1 MMPISYIVA
10 LLATLCLIIYYIFGT
25 EESVWEINCEAILH
39 GACAFSWFSILFGR
53 SWLSLI
59 ISGILGFIVGFIA
72 FLIIMSRHHIKVD
85 ASNMVNEDAEDPTN
99 ELIGMKGEIIT
110 KENTGANSYIGRLND
125 SKETVL
131 IVLEDNETAEI
142 GETFEIVKI
151 KGYDIFAKLVEK

>member
-1 MMPISYIVA
+1 
-10 LLATLCLIIYYIFGT
+10 
-25 EESVWEINCEAILH
+25 
-39 GACAFSWFSILFGR
+39 
-53 SWLSLI
+53 
-59 ISGILGFIVGFIA
+59 
-72 FLIIMSRHHIKVD
+72 MSRHHIKVD
-85 ASNMVNEDAEDPTN
+85 ASNIVNEDAEDPTN